1 MLQEFM
7 LQEVTA
13 VTSVNDAPTT
23 FADEPRLITEPGR
36 AARVAALAEPVLAG
50 LGYRLV
56 RVRISGAAGCTV
68 QIMAERPDGTMA
80 IEDCEAA
87 SRALSPVLDAAD
99 PIESA
104 YQLEISS
111 PGIDRPL
118 VRHSDFD
125 RYAGHVAQVEM
136 TVPVDGRR
144 RFRGQLLGT
153 EGEAVRIRRNDAT
166 PDGIDDLLRI
176 DNMMD
181 AKLVLTDA
189 LIAQS
194 LRRSKHGER
203 ETRGPD
209 NGNHAPQKTYDHQTR
224 RKHQTN
230 TGHQTRHG
238 HAAPEQDQPASQLK
252 GD

>member
-1 MLQEFM
+1 MLQEF
-7 LQEVTA
+7 TA
-13 VTSVNDAPTT
+13 PTSMNDAPKAFANVT

-87 SRALSPVLDAAD
+87 SRALSPVLDVAD

-144 RFRGQLLGT
+144 RFRGLLLGT
-153 EGEAVRIRRNDAT
+153 EGEAVRIRRGDAT
-166 PDGIDDLLRI
+166 ADGADDLLRI
-176 DNMMD
+176 DDMME

-203 ETRGPD
+203 ETRGSG
-209 NGNHAPQKTYDHQTR
+209 NGNHAPHQTR
-224 RKHQTN
+224 YEHQSRHQTRPE
-230 TGHQTRHG
+230 HQTRHG
-238 HAAPEQDQPASQLK
+238 HAAPEQDQPASQFK